1 MVEIRER
8 LDLLRG
14 SLLEFESIPFVIH
27 SADKMLQIFHVSAAL
42 CQHLGYS
49 RDQLILRS
57 ISLLESDDEVNGIE
71 IAVRCGQELL
81 VDDVEV
87 RHCNGGIIQTRTHL
101 IPVAGLSSKMGL
113 FIRIYSPTTEKPKI
127 DDSERQTDEL
137 KLKLWQASKSFLTG
151 YDGVSLLKARLLHG
165 IPHPKAFII
174 SDNRLPDCPIVWCST
189 PFYELFG
196 YDASECL
203 GRSVCFLEGAGA
215 GDIGL
220 K

>member
-1 MVEIRER
+1 MVEIREK

-127 DDSERQTDEL
+127 DDSETSSIDTATSSGILNDPRYTLLDLLTQERQPFVDLTSSSILSESSNPVPPPPSPLTHSPISTITISSSGTTSDGTTD
-137 KLKLWQASKSFLTG
+137 KK
-151 YDGVSLLKARLLHG
+151 D
-165 IPHPKAFII
+165 
-174 SDNRLPDCPIVWCST
+174 
-189 PFYELFG
+189 
-196 YDASECL
+196 
-203 GRSVCFLEGAGA
+203 
-215 GDIGL
+215 
-220 K
+220 